1 MRSSWQIEAG
11 HLECRWS
18 GVGQHVQYNPAWI
31 QESSGVQG
39 SYLPPLPDFASHSPF
54 GRGGLPLVQPPYP
67 SMRFRMT
74 L

>member
-18 GVGQHVQYNPAWI
+18 EVGQPVRYNPPWM
-31 QESSGVQG
+31 QEARDVQG

-54 GRGGLPLVQPPYP
+54 VGTTWYDRHAPRCD
-67 SMRFRMT
+67 SE
-74 L
+74 